1 MYVVAE
7 IIHEVYLSFI
17 EHRSHLC
24 FLIHSMLN
32 PTIVRTLVFLLFIYI
47 LVPYQLMI
55 PFQLICYYW

>member
-17 EHRSHLC
+17 EQRSHLC

-32 PTIVRTLVFLLFIYI
+32 PTIVRTLVFLLFGWEESA
-47 LVPYQLMI
+47 LTA
-55 PFQLICYYW
+55 